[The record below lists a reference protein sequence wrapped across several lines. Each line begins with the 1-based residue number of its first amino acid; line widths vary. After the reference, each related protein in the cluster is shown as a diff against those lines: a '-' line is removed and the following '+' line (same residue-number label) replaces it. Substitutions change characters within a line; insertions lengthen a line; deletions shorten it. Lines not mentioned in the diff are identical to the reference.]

1 MGMQQI
7 EMQFGEL
14 LARINMEFE
23 AKAMEFERTSRQIGD
38 NHAFLTNWYKEMQTK
53 LNEKND

>member
-1 MGMQQI
+1 MS
-7 EMQFGEL
+7 FSEL

-38 NHAFLTNWYKEMQTK
+38 NHAFLTQWYQDMQRK
-53 LNEKND
+53 LNEKNEMILIER